1 MRLKSRKNIGQFFEF
16 LCTTVLIGIG
26 LGEVFGTAHD
36 LMGFMPLFA
45 LESDSEKDH

>member
-1 MRLKSRKNIGQFFEF
+1 MRLNSRKIIGLFLLFF
-16 LCTTVLIGIG
+16 CTQVLIAIG